1 MALKVNQCVFCKLTT
16 LTRGHHI
23 IPKSKGGET
32 IVQTCESCESFIHS
46 TWSHKELRDTY
57 NNVETI
63 LNDEKF
69 QKFLK
74 WRLKQPT
81 TAIFKSTA
89 GKNRDKNKYH

>member
-1 MALKVNQCVFCKLTT
+1 MASEINQCVFCKLTT

-23 IPKSKGGET
+23 IPRCKSGTE
-32 IVQTCESCESFIHS
+32 IMPTCECCESFIHS
-46 TWSHKELRDTY
+46 TWNHNELRDTF
-57 NNVETI
+57 NTVESI
-63 LNDEKF
+63 LNNEKF

-89 GKNRDKNKYH
+89 SKNRDKNKYH